1 MASIREPYFL
11 RWMPVP
17 DAGTTTNIHTGRYM
31 LMQTM
36 ILRRMGTGL
45 LTLWVV
51 SVLVFAGTE
60 ILPGDVAEI
69 VLGQSATPES
79 LAQLRMELGMDKP
92 AVVRYFDWLGDMLTF
107 DLGISKAGGA
117 TIGSLIG
124 ERLGNTFFL
133 GGIVAVISVPLSVFI
148 GLLAAMYPGSW
159 LDRGVTFGT
168 LSLISL
174 PEFFIATI
182 CVLVLSVQLHW
193 LPAIAYMS
201 GDETLFQLLRAL
213 LLPVLTLVIV
223 VSAQM
228 IRMTRAGILNV
239 LHSPYIEMA
248 ILKGVPRKRIIL
260 RHALFNAIG
269 PIVNVI
275 ALNLAYLVSGVVIV
289 ETIFAYPGLAKL
301 MVDGV
306 QTRDLPLVQA
316 CAMIFCGTYVALI
329 ILADLASILSNPRLR
344 QPK

>member
-1 MASIREPYFL
+1 MGA
-11 RWMPVP
+11 MV
-17 DAGTTTNIHTGRYM
+17 
-31 LMQTM
+31 
-36 ILRRMGTGL
+36 LRRIAIGFA
-45 LTLWVV
+45 TLWVV

-79 LAQLRMELGMDKP
+79 LAALRSELGLDKP
-92 AVVRYFDWLGDMLTF
+92 WYVRYFGWLGDMVTG

-124 ERLGNTFFL
+124 ERLTNTLFL
-133 GGIVAVISVPLSVFI
+133 GGIVAIISVPLSVML
-148 GLLAAMYPGSW
+148 GLVAAMYPGTW
-159 LDRGVTFGT
+159 IDRVLTFGT
-168 LSLISL
+168 LSLISV
-174 PEFFIATI
+174 PEFFIATFM
-182 CVLVLSVQLHW
+182 VLILAVKLQW
-193 LPAIAYMS
+193 LPAIAFMS
-201 GDETLFQLLRAL
+201 GDESLFELIAALAMPIITL
-213 LLPVLTLVIV
+213 TIV
-223 VSAQM
+223 VAAQM

-239 LHSPYIEMA
+239 MNSPYIEMA
-248 ILKGVPRKRIIL
+248 ILKGIPRTRIIL
-260 RHALFNAIG
+260 RHAFFNAIG

-316 CAMIFCGTYVALI
+316 CGMIFCGTYVVLI
-329 ILADLASILSNPRLR
+329 LTADVASILSNPRLR
-344 QPK
+344 HPK